1 MYTSIIE
8 AELLDQHLDDPNWI
22 VFDCR
27 YNSFDKEAGFNQ
39 YLESHIPGARYAHM
53 DKDLSGPIIPGQ
65 TGRHPF
71 PDEGVFTNQLRQWG
85 VNQSSQ
91 VVVYDASHGALASR
105 LWFMLRYLGHDKV
118 AILNGGFNNWTK
130 QKFPITADLPNIEQG
145 NFESNIQTELVA
157 SLSSVVEISKKN
169 DACLIDSRAANRYR
183 GETEPLDPIAGH
195 IPNAENYPFAEN
207 VNSDGMWKSKEEIK
221 DRFKNLR
228 QEKEMIFYCG
238 SGVTACHNLL
248 ALHYAEIA
256 DAKLY
261 PGSWSEWIVD
271 PKRPIG

>member
-8 AELLDQHLDDPNWI
+8 AEILNQHLNDPNWI

-27 YNSFDKEAGFNQ
+27 YNSLNKEDGFTQ
-39 YLESHIPGARYAHM
+39 YLEAHIPGARYAHM

-71 PDEGVFTNQLRQWG
+71 PNANIFTKQLQKWG

-91 VVVYDASHGALASR
+91 VVVYDASHGALAAR
-105 LWFMLRYLGHDKV
+105 LWFMLRYLGHEKV
-118 AILNGGFNNWTK
+118 AVLNGGYNNWLK
-130 QKFPITADLPNIEQG
+130 QKFPTIADLPNIKLG
-145 NFESNIQTELVA
+145 NFENNIQKELLA
-157 SLSSVVEISKKN
+157 SLSSVVKISKSN

-195 IPNAENYPFAEN
+195 IPGAENYPFSEN
-207 VNSDGMWKSKEEIK
+207 VDSDAMWKTQAEIK
-221 DRFKNLR
+221 ARFKNLSK
-228 QEKEMIFYCG
+228 EKEMIFYCG
-238 SGVTACHNLL
+238 SGVTACHNIL

-256 DAKLY
+256 EAKLY

-271 PKRPIG
+271 PQRPIA

>member
-1 MYTSIIE
+1 
-8 AELLDQHLDDPNWI
+8 
-22 VFDCR
+22 
-27 YNSFDKEAGFNQ
+27 
-39 YLESHIPGARYAHM
+39 
-53 DKDLSGPIIPGQ
+53 
-65 TGRHPF
+65 
-71 PDEGVFTNQLRQWG
+71 
-85 VNQSSQ
+85 
-91 VVVYDASHGALASR
+91 VVYA
-105 LWFMLRYLGHDKV
+105 
-118 AILNGGFNNWTK
+118 
-130 QKFPITADLPNIEQG
+130 
-145 NFESNIQTELVA
+145 
-157 SLSSVVEISKKN
+157 
-169 DACLIDSRAANRYR
+169 RAANRYR